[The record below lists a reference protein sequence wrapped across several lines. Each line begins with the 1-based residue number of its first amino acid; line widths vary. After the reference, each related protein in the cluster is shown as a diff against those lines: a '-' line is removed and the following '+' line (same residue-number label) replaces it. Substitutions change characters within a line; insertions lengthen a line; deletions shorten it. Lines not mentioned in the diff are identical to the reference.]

1 MGMRGITLSLAALF
15 VAAASVASGEV
26 LAQQK
31 YRITQPPASTS
42 QYLQQHAISVE
53 DAPQHQVRIYE
64 IRFEYPKKD
73 FSIAGVL
80 VKETIVRGISDY
92 VGFSGP
98 FTTYVVYTLEDG
110 NKVFGRGAGT
120 SMMEKDANGNDVVK
134 FSAVEN
140 FTGGTGRFKGIR
152 GQLHSIGQREVIAKT
167 VTQDLSG
174 EYWIDE

>member
-1 MGMRGITLSLAALF
+1 MEKRRINLTLGIFF
-15 VAAASVASGEV
+15 VASIGAASGEV

-53 DAPQHQVRIYE
+53 DFPQHQIRVYE

-92 VGFSGP
+92 VRFSGP

-120 SMMEKDANGNDVVK
+120 SMMAKDANGNDVVK
-134 FSAVEN
+134 FSSVEN

-152 GQLHSIGQREVIAKT
+152 GQLHSIGQREVVAKT

-174 EYWIDE
+174 EYWIEE